1 MYGSSTSLLYFG
13 DFSHPDLPPTTILS
27 KTGTRQRCPLGAQL
41 FALGLHP
48 LLCSLARLMGR
59 EGSVISY
66 SDDLHLVG
74 PPATVAL
81 ALKSLLQPS
90 PPLEASISISL
101 YCRLSAIGL
110 SLSPGKSSVLLGKD
124 VTPSTIED
132 NFGPQLLSSLG
143 ASISL
148 ISSTGHVVIGSPI
161 GSSDYVTTFAERTI
175 DEAQRI
181 LGLISSLLLDRDST
195 GVRCP

>member
-1 MYGSSTSLLYFG
+1 MARPGIGVCCRNGTEIAHHAISALLDTHPDFIDVYLDMANAFNTLSRSAFMPIVRTHLPDLHPWVNSMYGSSNSLYFG

-27 KTGTRQRCPLGAQL
+27 KTGTRQGCPLGAQL

-90 PPLEASISISL
+90 TPWKHPYLLTAAYPPLVCLFHLGIHPFSL
-101 YCRLSAIGL
+101 EMM
-110 SLSPGKSSVLLGKD
+110 SLP
-124 VTPSTIED
+124 P
-132 NFGPQLLSSLG
+132 P
-143 ASISL
+143 
-148 ISSTGHVVIGSPI
+148 
-161 GSSDYVTTFAERTI
+161 
-175 DEAQRI
+175 
-181 LGLISSLLLDRDST
+181 
-195 GVRCP
+195 

>member
-1 MYGSSTSLLYFG
+1 MIPCTGHSSLDGLQRRAATLSAHRILAMNRGSSTSLYFG

-27 KTGTRQRCPLGAQL
+27 KTGTRQGCPLEPQL

-74 PPATVAL
+74 PPTTVAL
-81 ALKSLLQPS
+81 ALKTLLQPS

-110 SLSPGKSSVLLGKD
+110 SLSPGKSSVLLGNN
-124 VTPSTIED
+124 VTPSSTIED
-132 NFGPQLLSSLG
+132 NFGPELLAPHLVRQFLSSLSRG
-143 ASISL
+143 M
-148 ISSTGHVVIGSPI
+148 
-161 GSSDYVTTFAERTI
+161 
-175 DEAQRI
+175 
-181 LGLISSLLLDRDST
+181 
-195 GVRCP
+195 